1 MESLMLPDSR
11 NMMHWMILS
20 VLGFF
25 LILVFARFFWH
36 SPQPL
41 VVVDMNRA
49 IQAPSVMLA
58 HSKLTENEQSYIIK
72 RFSALLPEVI
82 KEYGA
87 SHGITVVGSS
97 VLASHN
103 SVDITNTIVE
113 LTIAR
118 MKHES

>member
-1 MESLMLPDSR
+1 MQPDSR
-11 NMMHWMILS
+11 SMMYMMLLS

-25 LILVFARFFWH
+25 LILVFARFFLKT
-36 SPQPL
+36 SQPL
-41 VVVDMNRA
+41 VIVDMNRA

-58 HSKLTENEQSYIIK
+58 HSKLTVEEQSDIMK
-72 RFSALLPEVI
+72 RFSALLPKII
-82 KEYGA
+82 KDYGA
-87 SHGITVVGSS
+87 SHRVTVVGST

-103 SVDITNTIVE
+103 AVDITDTIVE